1 MNQIKLNASNV
12 TQTRFYSNLN
22 YTFVKIYSMKLV
34 QKYLFFSLLL
44 LCFIQCK
51 KEIQNNKNSIPHKN
65 EIQYAKGLEIY
76 KYQGFSILK
85 ITNPWPNAKE
95 IFTYILQEKN
105 GIIPDSLKQ
114 FAVIPIPL
122 KSIVVT
128 STTHIPALELLG
140 VENTLVGF
148 PNTDYISSEKTR
160 KRIDSG
166 KVREVGVNESLNTEV
181 LIDLNP
187 DLIVSFGLN
196 NSNPT
201 LDNLQK
207 SGLKVMLNGDWTEQS
222 PLGKAEWIKFFGVL
236 YGLDSKA
243 NAIFSE
249 IEKEYKTTLA
259 LAKKAIIKPTVLS
272 GAMYQ
277 EQWYVPQGESWAA
290 LFLKDAQSQYLWADT
305 KGNGSLSVPFEVI
318 LEKAQNADFWIAPG
332 DFSSLKQMSDNNPH
346 YNQFASFKNKKV
358 YSYAVN
364 KGAKGGIIY
373 FEWSPTR
380 PDWVLKDLIKI
391 FHPELLPNHKL
402 YFFHKLE

>member
-1 MNQIKLNASNV
+1 MKSISLRIILFILLISFVGCKQNTSVSSNTIAS
-12 TQTRFYSNLN
+12 S
-22 YTFVKIYSMKLV
+22 
-34 QKYLFFSLLL
+34 
-44 LCFIQCK
+44 
-51 KEIQNNKNSIPHKN
+51 KN
-65 EIQYAKGLEIY
+65 EIRYAKGLEIY
-76 KYQGFSILK
+76 KYSGFSILK
-85 ITNPWPNAKE
+85 ITNPWPQAKE
-95 IFTYILQEKN
+95 SFTYILQEKN

-114 FAVIPIPL
+114 FTVIPIPL

-140 VENTLVGF
+140 VENTLMGF

-160 KRIDSG
+160 KRIDAG
-166 KVREVGVNESLNTEV
+166 KVREVGVNENLNTEV
-181 LIDLNP
+181 LIDMNP

-222 PLGKAEWIKFFGVL
+222 PLGKAEWIKFFGAL
-236 YGLDSKA
+236 YGLDAKA
-243 NAIFSE
+243 NAVFSG
-249 IEKEYKTTLA
+249 IEKEYTTTLA
-259 LAKKAIIKPTVLS
+259 LAKKATTKPTVLS

-290 LFLKDAQSQYLWADT
+290 LFLKDAKSQYLWANT

-318 LEKAQNADFWIAPG
+318 LEKAQNAEFWIAPG

-346 YNQFASFKNKKV
+346 YKQFASFKNKKV
-358 YSYAVN
+358 YSYAIN

-380 PDWVLKDLIKI
+380 
-391 FHPELLPNHKL
+391 
-402 YFFHKLE
+402 

>member
-1 MNQIKLNASNV
+1 MKSVQNTA
-12 TQTRFYSNLN
+12 FY
-22 YTFVKIYSMKLV
+22 FLV
-34 QKYLFFSLLL
+34 FLL
-44 LCFIQCK
+44 FIQCK
-51 KEIQNNKNSIPHKN
+51 ENPKKEKTIATSEN
-65 EIQYAKGLEIY
+65 EIQYAEGLEIY
-76 KYQGFSILK
+76 KHLGFTILK
-85 ITNPWPNAKE
+85 ITNPWPEAKE
-95 IFTYILQEKN
+95 SFTYILQEKN

-114 FAVIPIPL
+114 FPLIQIPL

-148 PNTDYISSEKTR
+148 PDTNYISSEKTR
-160 KRIDSG
+160 KRIDTG
-166 KVREVGVNESLNTEV
+166 KVRDVGKNESLNTEV
-181 LIDLNP
+181 LIDMNP
-187 DLIVSFGLN
+187 NLIVSFGLN
-196 NSNPT
+196 NSNPS

-207 SGLKVMLNGDWTEQS
+207 SGLKVILNGDWTEQS

-243 NAIFSE
+243 NTIFSD
-249 IEKEYKTTLA
+249 IVKEYNSTLA
-259 LAKKAIIKPTVLS
+259 LAQKVTQKPTVLC

-277 EQWYVPQGESWAA
+277 DQWYVPQGESWAA

-305 KGNGSLSVPFEVI
+305 KGNGSSSVPFEAV

-332 DFSSLKQMSDNNPH
+332 DFSSLKEMSKSNPH

-358 YSYAVN
+358 YSYAIK

-402 YFFHKLE
+402 FFFQKLE

>member
-1 MNQIKLNASNV
+1 MCKIHLMKFTYKL
-12 TQTRFYSNLN
+12 
-22 YTFVKIYSMKLV
+22 I
-34 QKYLFFSLLL
+34 FSLSVLIL
-44 LCFIQCK
+44 FIQCK
-51 KEIQNNKNSIPHKN
+51 KETQNNKNSIPYKN

-76 KYQGFSILK
+76 KHQGFSILK
-85 ITNPWPNAKE
+85 ITNPWPNSAAS
-95 IFTYILQEKN
+95 FTYILQEKN

-114 FAVIPIPL
+114 FAVIPIPI

-148 PNTDYISSEKTR
+148 PNTDYISSGKTR
-160 KRIDSG
+160 KRIDAG

-181 LIDLNP
+181 LIDLHP
-187 DLIVSFGLN
+187 DLIVSFGIN
-196 NSNPT
+196 SSNPT

-222 PLGKAEWIKFFGVL
+222 PLGKAEWIKFFGAL

-243 NAIFSE
+243 NTIFSE
-249 IEKEYKTTLA
+249 IKNEYNATLA
-259 LAKKAIIKPTVLS
+259 LAKKATKKPSVLC
-272 GAMYQ
+272 GAIYQ

-290 LFLKDAQSQYLWADT
+290 LFLKDAQSDYLWANT

-346 YNQFASFKNKKV
+346 YNQFTSFKNKKV

-402 YFFHKLE
+402 FFFQKLE

>member
-1 MNQIKLNASNV
+1 
-12 TQTRFYSNLN
+12 
-22 YTFVKIYSMKLV
+22 MKSVSLRIILFLYV
-34 QKYLFFSLLL
+34 ISLIGCKQKSTT
-44 LCFIQCK
+44 
-51 KEIQNNKNSIPHKN
+51 SKN
-65 EIQYAKGLEIY
+65 EIVSSKNEIHYAKGLKIY
-76 KYQGFSILK
+76 KHQGYSIVK
-85 ITNPWPNAKE
+85 ITNPWPEAKE
-95 IFTYILQEKN
+95 NFTYILQEKK

-114 FAVIPIPL
+114 FSIIQIPI

-128 STTHIPALELLG
+128 STTHIPALELLE

-148 PNTDYISSEKTR
+148 PNTDYISSFKTR
-160 KRIDSG
+160 KRIDAG

-181 LIDLNP
+181 LIDIAP
-187 DLIVSFGLN
+187 DVIVSFGLTN
-196 NSNPT
+196 NNPT

-207 SGLKVMLNGDWTEQS
+207 SGLKVMLNGDWTEIS
-222 PLGKAEWIKFFGVL
+222 PLGKAEWIKFFGAL

-249 IEKEYKTTLA
+249 IEKEYNSTLA
-259 LAKKAIIKPTVLS
+259 LAKKATTKPTVLS

-290 LFLKDAQSQYLWADT
+290 LFLKDAQSNYLWSDS
-305 KGNGSLSVPFEVI
+305 KGTGSLSVPFEVI

-332 DFSSLKQMSDNNPH
+332 DFSSLKQMSDSNPH
-346 YNQFASFKNKKV
+346 YDQFASFKNKKV
-358 YSYAVN
+358 YSYSVN
-364 KGAKGGIIY
+364 KGSKGGILY

-402 YFFHKLE
+402 NFFQKLK

>member
-1 MNQIKLNASNV
+1 
-12 TQTRFYSNLN
+12 
-22 YTFVKIYSMKLV
+22 MKSV
-34 QKYLFFSLLL
+34 VIRVILFLAIIP
-44 LCFIQCK
+44 FIGCK
-51 KEIQNNKNSIPHKN
+51 KSSENSKNSLSNFENSIH
-65 EIQYAKGLEIY
+65 YAKGLEIY
-76 KYQGFSILK
+76 KHQGFSIVK
-85 ITNPWPNAKE
+85 ITNPWPEAKE
-95 IFTYILQEKN
+95 SFTYILQEKN

-114 FAVIPIPL
+114 FTIIQVPI

-148 PNTDYISSEKTR
+148 PNTDYISSVKTR
-160 KRIDSG
+160 KLIDAG
-166 KVREVGVNESLNTEV
+166 KVREVGVNENLNTEV
-181 LIDLNP
+181 LIDMKP
-187 DLIVSFGLN
+187 DVIVSFGIN

-207 SGLKVMLNGDWTEQS
+207 SGLKVMVNGDWTEQS
-222 PLGKAEWIKFFGVL
+222 PLGKAEWIKFFGAL

-243 NAIFSE
+243 NTIFSE
-249 IEKEYKTTLA
+249 IEKEYNATLA
-259 LAKKAIIKPTVLS
+259 LAKKATSRSTVLC

-277 EQWYVPQGESWAA
+277 EQWYVPQGESWAS
-290 LFLKDAQSQYLWADT
+290 LFLKDAQSNYLWADT
-305 KGNGSLSVPFEVI
+305 KGNGSLAVPFETI

-332 DFSSLKQMSDNNPH
+332 DFSSLKQMSDSNPH
-346 YNQFASFKNKKV
+346 YNQFDSFKNKKV

-402 YFFHKLE
+402 YFFKKLE

>member
-1 MNQIKLNASNV
+1 
-12 TQTRFYSNLN
+12 
-22 YTFVKIYSMKLV
+22 MKSFQNGV
-34 QKYLFFSLLL
+34 
-44 LCFIQCK
+44 LCFLVFLLFVQCK
-51 KEIQNNKNSIPHKN
+51 EEPKKQTVIASTKNK
-65 EIQYAKGLEIY
+65 IQYARGLEIY
-76 KYQGFSILK
+76 KHQGFTILK

-95 IFTYILQEKN
+95 NFTYILQEKN

-114 FAVIPIPL
+114 FTVIPIPL

-140 VENTLVGF
+140 VENTLAGF
-148 PNTDYISSEKTR
+148 PNTNYISSEKTR
-160 KRIDSG
+160 KRIDAG
-166 KVREVGVNESLNTEV
+166 KVREVGVNENLNTEV
-181 LIDLNP
+181 LIDMNP

-201 LDNLQK
+201 LDHLQK

-222 PLGKAEWIKFFGVL
+222 PLGKAEWIKFFGAL
-236 YGLDSKA
+236 YGLDAKA
-243 NAIFSE
+243 DAVFSE
-249 IEKEYKTTLA
+249 IEKEYKATLA
-259 LAKKAIIKPTVLS
+259 LAQKTITKPTVLS

-305 KGNGSLSVPFEVI
+305 EGTGSLSVPFEVI

-332 DFSSLKQMSDNNPH
+332 EFSSLKQMSDNNPH
-346 YNQFASFKNKKV
+346 YKQFTAFKNKKV

-364 KGAKGGIIY
+364 KGAKGGILY

-391 FHPELLPNHKL
+391 FHPELVPNHKL
-402 YFFHKLE
+402 YFFQKLE